1 MTLGGSLKG
10 SFCLHLHRKKV
21 VSINRAVFSGHK
33 TCVWTV
39 QVSCVKTGH
48 WMNVN
53 SGFMKGPQG
62 VDLCT
67 CKLQCQPDGF

>member
-33 TCVWTV
+33 TCLDSIS
-39 QVSCVKTGH
+39 Q
-48 WMNVN
+48 
-53 SGFMKGPQG
+53 
-62 VDLCT
+62 LCQDRSLDE
-67 CKLQCQPDGF
+67 C